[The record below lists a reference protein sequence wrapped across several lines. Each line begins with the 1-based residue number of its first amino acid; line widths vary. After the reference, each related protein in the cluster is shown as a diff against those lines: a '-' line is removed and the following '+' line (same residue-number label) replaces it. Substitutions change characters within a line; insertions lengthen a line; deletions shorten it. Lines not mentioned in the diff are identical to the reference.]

1 MVTKKPEELV
11 KNIKIKMGNK
21 FVSPG
26 VYVQEKDINIWPPP
40 GRRPFYNAKW
50 RRKKISNIFNLGYED
65 PLDNPQVLW
74 GSNTYSPRKTFTIP
88 VGPPNSP
95 EMIKSID
102 ELIEK
107 YK

>member
-1 MVTKKPEELV
+1 
-11 KNIKIKMGNK
+11 MGNK

-26 VYVQEKDINIWPPP
+26 VYVQEKDINVYRPPYLVP
-40 GRRPFYNAKW
+40 RYRR
-50 RRKKISNIFNLGYED
+50 RKISNIFNLGYED

-74 GSNTYSPRKTFTIP
+74 GTNTHPVRKTFTIP
-88 VGPPNSP
+88 VGPVNSP

>member
-1 MVTKKPEELV
+1 MSKLE
-11 KNIKIKMGNK
+11 K

-26 VYVQEKDINIWPPP
+26 VYVQEKDITIWPPP
-40 GRRPFYNAKW
+40 GRRPFYRAKC
-50 RRKKISNIFNLGYED
+50 RRKKISDIFNLGYED

-74 GSNTYSPRKTFTIP
+74 GSNTHSPRKTFTIP
-88 VGPPNSP
+88 VGPNNSP

>member
-1 MVTKKPEELV
+1 M
-11 KNIKIKMGNK
+11 KNNLNN

-26 VYVQEKDINIWPPP
+26 VYIIEKDINVYRPPYLMTK
-40 GRRPFYNAKW
+40 RR
-50 RRKKISNIFNLGYED
+50 RRKISNIFNLGYED

-74 GSNTYSPRKTFTIP
+74 GSTTHSSRKTFIVP
-88 VGPPNSP
+88 VGGPNNSP
-95 EMIKSID
+95 EIVNSVK

>member
-1 MVTKKPEELV
+1 
-11 KNIKIKMGNK
+11 MGNK
-21 FVSPG
+21 FLSPG
-26 VYVQEKDINIWPPP
+26 VYVQEKDITIWPPP
-40 GRRPFYNAKW
+40 GRRPFYNARW

-65 PLDNPQVLW
+65 PLDDPQVLW
-74 GSNTYSPRKTFTIP
+74 GSNTHSVRKTFTIP
-88 VGPPNSP
+88 VGPANSP

>member
-1 MVTKKPEELV
+1 
-11 KNIKIKMGNK
+11 MGNK
-21 FVSPG
+21 YVSPG
-26 VYVQEKDINIWPPP
+26 VYVIEKDINVYRPPYLIP
-40 GRRPFYNAKW
+40 RY
-50 RRKKISNIFNLGYED
+50 RKRKISNIFNLGYED

-74 GSNTYSPRKTFTIP
+74 SSNTHSPRKTFTIP
-88 VGPPNSP
+88 VGPNNSP

>member
-1 MVTKKPEELV
+1 
-11 KNIKIKMGNK
+11 MGNK

-26 VYVQEKDINIWPPP
+26 VYIQEKGYNYLATP

-65 PLDNPQVLW
+65 PLDDPQVLW
-74 GSNTYSPRKTFTIP
+74 GTNTHSVRKTFTIP
-88 VGPPNSP
+88 VGPANSP